1 MSRPPADQPE
11 RLLAADATDFER
23 RVLGAAMQT
32 KPSPEASARM
42 AKALGITAATIGTG
56 VGVTTAATNAAA
68 ATATATAGTTAA
80 SSWISIGV
88 IVLVVAGAVV
98 GARMR
103 HSDSPRHNAPTP
115 ASAAVPAQAER
126 VAPTEPPTVVPAPPP
141 RAAAPS
147 PRSRVT
153 QTAGD
158 LSEQVALLDAA
169 RAAVSTGA
177 GQRALE
183 IVRRYQEKYPTGAFR
198 PEATAI
204 RVEALMKVGRTTE
217 AQELA
222 ERLIAAHR
230 GTLLARRV
238 ADVAGLTGP

>member
-1 MSRPPADQPE
+1 MSRLPADPPE
-11 RLLAADATDFER
+11 RLLSSNATDFER
-23 RVLGAAMQT
+23 RLLEAVAQ
-32 KPSPEASARM
+32 KRPSPAASARM
-42 AKALGITAATIGTG
+42 ARALGVSLTA
-56 VGVTTAATNAAA
+56 VGTTAAGATLASNAAA
-68 ATATATAGTTAA
+68 ATTPAAAGGGLG
-80 SSWISIGV
+80 SLVSVGV
-88 IVLVVAGAVV
+88 IGLVVAGAVV

-103 HSDSPRHNAPTP
+103 HSDNPRHNAPTP
-115 ASAAVPAQAER
+115 AAV
-126 VAPTEPPTVVPAPPP
+126 VAPTPADPIAPAQPPTVVVAPAA

-153 QTAGD
+153 QTPGD

-183 IVRRYQEKYPTGAFR
+183 IVRRYQDKYPTGAFR

-238 ADVAGLTGP
+238 ADVAGLTAP